1 MAEIFETELC
11 LTCNVWHVL
20 GQACGCADTKQDAS
34 ASMKGDRDVSYS
46 PKQLHGSAV

>member
-20 GQACGCADTKQDAS
+20 GQTCGCADTKQ
-34 ASMKGDRDVSYS
+34 KEDVGV
-46 PKQLHGSAV
+46 KLHGELQAPTLHAGH